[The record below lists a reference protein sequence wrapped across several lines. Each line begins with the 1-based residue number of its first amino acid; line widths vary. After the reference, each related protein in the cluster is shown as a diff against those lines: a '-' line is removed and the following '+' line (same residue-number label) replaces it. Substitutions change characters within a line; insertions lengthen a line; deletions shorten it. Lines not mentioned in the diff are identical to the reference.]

1 MRKNYLTLFTIF
13 FGTMAFSLLSLSTA
27 EAAPIVYESMSY
39 QTGAGQLHGQTA
51 DAGLGA
57 WNVNPTGSGQ
67 IISSGMSYTDTNGN
81 ILPVAGNRYETVAG
95 FNDLARASIDVT
107 GGGWSA
113 TNIDSGKLNAK
124 GAEIWFS
131 ALMNAN
137 GNTHNHFHL
146 DFTDTDNGNNSW
158 ANGPGYFA
166 IGKTTGNNNWEL
178 RGDNDDGDSDVQ
190 TFSSVSV
197 TDDTFI
203 VGRLLT
209 DATTGDT
216 TLDAWF
222 NPLID
227 DVSNLGIPEASIT
240 ILANNDGSV
249 TQFNTLGYRHQKW
262 ESPNLLDEIRM
273 GETFNSIVGLAD
285 TVAAVPE
292 PSTFALAALGLLGLG
307 WFSRWRKR

>member
-1 MRKNYLTLFTIF
+1 
-13 FGTMAFSLLSLSTA
+13 
-27 EAAPIVYESMSY
+27 
-39 QTGAGQLHGQTA
+39 
-51 DAGLGA
+51 
-57 WNVNPTGSGQ
+57 
-67 IISSGMSYTDTNGN
+67 
-81 ILPVAGNRYETVAG
+81 
-95 FNDLARASIDVT
+95 
-107 GGGWSA
+107 
-113 TNIDSGKLNAK
+113 
-124 GAEIWFS
+124 
-131 ALMNAN
+131 MNAN

-158 ANGPGYFA
+158 ADGPGYFA